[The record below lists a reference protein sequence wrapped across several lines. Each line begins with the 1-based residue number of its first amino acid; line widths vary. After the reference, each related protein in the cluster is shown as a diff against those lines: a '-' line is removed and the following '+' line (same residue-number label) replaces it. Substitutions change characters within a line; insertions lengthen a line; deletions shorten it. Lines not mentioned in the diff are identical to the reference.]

1 MFVISG
7 DDLLLCD
14 DGMDTEMLS
23 VVDTFSAYQW
33 FMDGNP
39 INGETSPEYEAS
51 EPGAYYVQADYNGEL
66 INSKHIEF
74 KTTSKFH

>member
-1 MFVISG
+1 MWVFGAFYAPFLGQWTFSEVIEISVASNVVISG

-14 DGMDTEMLS
+14 DGMDTETLS

-39 INGETSPEYEAS
+39 INDE
-51 EPGAYYVQADYNGEL
+51 N
-66 INSKHIEF
+66 
-74 KTTSKFH
+74 